1 MAESA
6 SFEKA
11 LAMAEERR
19 LSEVSLLRSEL
30 ESERKRREAADT
42 YAQELR
48 TELREETAVLR
59 EQLAGESSRC
69 IEIARRAENEV
80 GHLRHCSI
88 DWETGFLPSHRH
100 IKLTLEFSFQCLMPT
115 TQSPYKTPSSLDQ
128 AIALTRAKEELGR
141 IAASP
146 SKGGADASSGQLA
159 LARVEIEELK
169 QVQRMP
175 ALITSH
181 CLLD

>member
-88 DWETGFLPSHRH
+88 DWETSLLPSHWHEIGPRVFISMPH
-100 IKLTLEFSFQCLMPT
+100 AHNPIPLQNTLEPRPGYCPRT
-115 TQSPYKTPSSLDQ
+115 C
-128 AIALTRAKEELGR
+128 
-141 IAASP
+141 
-146 SKGGADASSGQLA
+146 KGGARADRRLAQQGRRRRLVGSTCARTRRNRGAQAGAKDARPDQFPLS
-159 LARVEIEELK
+159 
-169 QVQRMP
+169 P
-175 ALITSH
+175 
-181 CLLD
+181 